1 MNEKQSHD
9 SPKKKADVDA
19 LIEELRTYQAEL
31 EIQNEELR
39 GAQKA
44 LEQSRD
50 RYSVLYHR
58 SPVGYLILDRAGMIL
73 DVNQTFAGMVD
84 RDPARLVEKPFARLI
99 EEADRRLF
107 HSRYRAF
114 FNHPE
119 RNTIELRLTP
129 EAGPARHVKIEGR
142 SLTSLE
148 RAPNGPE
155 DQVLIALHDITQ
167 SKEME
172 SALRESEVKYRTLV
186 ENSPGIMYRFSEKAG
201 GFFISPR
208 VEEVLGYTADYLMA
222 HPFTWYQSIHPEDR
236 EEVDRALSEVKQGAA
251 AFDIE
256 YRIRDKKGRW
266 HWFRDRS
273 IGIIDTEGGVII
285 EGLAADI
292 TDRKTAE
299 QDLKASEAKFRTLF
313 HGAAIPLCYV
323 DSHGAMVDINAKF
336 TQVFGY
342 TATDIPTLEDWW
354 TAAYPD
360 PAYRK
365 KVIAAWEASVEA
377 AEADHTD
384 IQPGEYQVTCK
395 NGEVRDVIISGTA
408 FDGQFLA
415 TFIDL
420 TDLKQAEERFENF
433 FNLVSDMLCIADI
446 NGRFRR
452 VNPAARDILG
462 YSVNELLEKPF
473 LEFVHP
479 EDREKT
485 LQVIQDHLEQG
496 RDVIN
501 FQNRYICKNGSVKW
515 LEWTAHPDLDR
526 GVSFSVA
533 RDCTERMN
541 MENALKESELWMRNI
556 FNSLQEAVLVVS
568 PRRDL
573 INLNR
578 AARDIFGYTAEELYD
593 RPTDILHVDQA
604 HFSEFGRRIQ
614 AAFDKGIPAE
624 FEFLAKRKNGEVFPT
639 EHTVTQLKDEG
650 GAVLGIVSVVRDIS
664 ERKKSEKEMQ
674 EMVAELERSNT
685 ELQQFAY
692 VASHDLQEPLRA
704 IAGFLQLLQA
714 RCGDRLDEKGHHY
727 IDRSV
732 GAAQRMQNLIN
743 DILKLSR
750 VNTGGQQFVMT
761 DLNAV
766 LNRTLDDMK
775 PTIRNTGA
783 QITSAKLPEAPVDA
797 HQIQS
802 VFQNLIHN
810 ALKYIEDRPPVVE
823 IGCEESDDVFCI
835 SVKDNGIGI
844 DPKFHDR
851 IFLVFQRLHT
861 RKEYPGTGLGLALCK
876 KILERHG
883 GKIWVDSE
891 PEKGSVFYFTLPR
904 NVENR

>member
-1 MNEKQSHD
+1 
-9 SPKKKADVDA
+9 
-19 LIEELRTYQAEL
+19 
-31 EIQNEELR
+31 
-39 GAQKA
+39 
-44 LEQSRD
+44 
-50 RYSVLYHR
+50 
-58 SPVGYLILDRAGMIL
+58 
-73 DVNQTFAGMVD
+73 
-84 RDPARLVEKPFARLI
+84 
-99 EEADRRLF
+99 
-107 HSRYRAF
+107 
-114 FNHPE
+114 
-119 RNTIELRLTP
+119 
-129 EAGPARHVKIEGR
+129 
-142 SLTSLE
+142 
-148 RAPNGPE
+148 
-155 DQVLIALHDITQ
+155 
-167 SKEME
+167 ME
-172 SALRESEVKYRTLV
+172 SALRESEEKYRTLV

-208 VEEVLGYTADYLMA
+208 VEEVLGYTAEYLMA
-222 HPFTWYQSIHPEDR
+222 HPFTWHESIHPEDKDK
-236 EEVDRALSEVKQGAA
+236 VDEALAQVQEGA

-256 YRIRDKKGRW
+256 YRIKDKKGRW

-273 IGIIDTEGGVII
+273 IGIIDTGGGVVI

-292 TDRKTAE
+292 TEQKTAE
-299 QDLKASEAKFRTLF
+299 QNLKASEAKFRTLF

-323 DSHGAMVDINAKF
+323 DGNGVMADVNAKF

-342 TATDIPTLEDWW
+342 TAVDIPTLKDWW

-365 KVIAAWEASVEA
+365 KVEATWESAVEA

-384 IQPGEYQVTCK
+384 IQPAEYQVTCK
-395 NGEVRDVIISGTA
+395 DGDVRDVIISGTA
-408 FDGQFLA
+408 FDGRFLA

-420 TDLKQAEERFENF
+420 TDLKKAEERFENF
-433 FNLVSDMLCIADI
+433 FNLISDMLCIADI

-452 VNPAARDILG
+452 VNPAVRDILG

-473 LEFVHP
+473 LEFVHS

-485 LQVIQDHLEQG
+485 LQVIRDHLEQG
-496 RDVIN
+496 KNVLN
-501 FQNRYICKNGSVKW
+501 FQNRYICKNGSIKW
-515 LEWTAHPDLDR
+515 LEWTTHPDLSR

-533 RDCTERMN
+533 RDCTERLK

-556 FNSLQEAVLVVS
+556 FNSLEEAVLVVS
-568 PRRDL
+568 PRREL

-578 AARDIFGYTAEELYD
+578 AAREIFGYTAEELIA
-593 RPTDILHVDQA
+593 RSTDVLHVDED
-604 HFSEFGRRIQ
+604 HFSEFGSRIQ
-614 AAFDKGIPAE
+614 SAFEQGKPAE
-624 FEFLAKRKNGEVFPT
+624 FEFTGKRKNGEVFPT
-639 EHTVTQLKDEG
+639 EHTVTQLKDDD

-664 ERKKSEKEMQ
+664 EKKRSEKELKA
-674 EMVAELERSNT
+674 MVAELERSNT

-714 RCGDRLDEKGHHY
+714 KYNDRLDEKGHHY
-727 IDRSV
+727 IERSV
-732 GAAQRMQNLIN
+732 SAAGRMQNLIH

-766 LNRTLDDMK
+766 LNRTLEDMN
-775 PTIRNTGA
+775 PTIRKTGA
-783 QITSAKLPEAPVDA
+783 RITSAKLPEAPVDA
-797 HQIQS
+797 DQIQS
-802 VFQNLIHN
+802 VFQNLIQN
-810 ALKYIEDRPPVVE
+810 ALKYIENRAPTVE
-823 IGCEESDDVFCI
+823 IGCEETDDMFCI

-883 GKIWVDSE
+883 GKIRVDSE
-891 PEKGSVFYFTLPR
+891 PEKGSVFYFTLPK
-904 NVENR
+904 NVENQ

>member
-1 MNEKQSHD
+1 MNEKPIPNPSKNQ
-9 SPKKKADVDA
+9 ADLDA

-50 RYSVLYHR
+50 RYSVLYHQ

-73 DVNQTFAGMVD
+73 DVNQTFAGMVG
-84 RDPARLVEKPFARLI
+84 REPADLVEKPFARLI

-119 RNTIELRLTP
+119 RHSMELRLIP
-129 EAGPARHVKIEGR
+129 QIDRIRHVKLEGR
-142 SLTSLE
+142 GLTSIE

-155 DQVLIALHDITQ
+155 DQVLVALHDITQ

-172 SALRESEVKYRTLV
+172 SALRESEEKYRTLV

-222 HPFTWYQSIHPEDR
+222 HPFTWYQSIHPEDK
-236 EEVDRALSEVKQGAA
+236 DKIDDALSEVQKGA

-273 IGIIDTEGGVII
+273 IGIIDTDGGVVI

-299 QDLKASEAKFRTLF
+299 QNLKASEAKFRTLF
-313 HGAAIPLCYV
+313 HGTAIPLCYV
-323 DSHGAMVDINAKF
+323 DSQGVMVDINAKF

-354 TAAYPD
+354 RVAYPD

-365 KVIAAWEASVEA
+365 QVVDTWKTAVET
-377 AEADHTD
+377 AEKDHAD
-384 IQPGEYQVTCK
+384 IQPVEYQVTCK
-395 NGEVRDVIISGTA
+395 NGEVRDVLISGTA
-408 FDGQFLA
+408 FDGRFLA
-415 TFIDL
+415 TFVDL

-446 NGRFRR
+446 NGRFRM

-462 YSVNELLEKPF
+462 YPIDELLEKPF

-533 RDCTERMN
+533 RDCTERLN
-541 MENALKESELWMRNI
+541 MENALKESELWLRYI
-556 FNSLQEAVLVVS
+556 FNSLKEAVLVVS
-568 PRRDL
+568 PRREL

-593 RPTDILHVDQA
+593 HSTDILHVDQA
-604 HFSEFGRRIQ
+604 HFLEFGRRIQ

-624 FEFLAKRKNGEVFPT
+624 FEFFSKRKNGEVFPT
-639 EHTVTQLKDEG
+639 EHTVTQLKDDA
-650 GAVLGIVSVVRDIS
+650 GADLGIVSVVRDIS
-664 ERKKSEKEMQ
+664 EKRKSEKELK

-714 RCGDRLDEKGHHY
+714 RYGDRLDEKGHHY

-783 QITSAKLPEAPVDA
+783 QITSAKLPEAPVDGD
-797 HQIQS
+797 QIQS
-802 VFQNLIHN
+802 VFQNLIQN
-810 ALKYIEDRPPVVE
+810 ALKYIENRAPNVE
-823 IGCEESDDVFCI
+823 IGCEEIDDMFCI

-883 GKIWVDSE
+883 GKIRVDSE